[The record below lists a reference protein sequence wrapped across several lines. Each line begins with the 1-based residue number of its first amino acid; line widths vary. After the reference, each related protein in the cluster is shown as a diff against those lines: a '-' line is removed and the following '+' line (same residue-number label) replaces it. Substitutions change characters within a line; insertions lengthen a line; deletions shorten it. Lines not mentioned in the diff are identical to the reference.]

1 MTTLALAAAIVAA
14 LIHVLVFC
22 LESLWF
28 HHPRVY
34 RRFQVNSAEELAA
47 TRAFAFNQGFYNLFL
62 ALGAFVGVMLVAA
75 GPVTM
80 DTAGRVLLTFVCAS
94 MAGAGLVLLA
104 TDRRMI
110 RAALIQAVPPASAL
124 LALGLAG

>member
-1 MTTLALAAAIVAA
+1 MITVSLTAAAVAA
-14 LIHVLVFC
+14 LIHVYVFA

-28 HHPRVY
+28 HRPRVY
-34 RRFQVNSAEELAA
+34 RRFQVDSPEAYAA

-62 ALGAFVGVMLVAA
+62 ALGTGTGVALVAGWSGA
-75 GPVTM
+75 T
-80 DTAGRVLLTFVCAS
+80 DTAGRALLAFGCAS

-104 TDRRMI
+104 TSRQMARG
-110 RAALIQAVPPASAL
+110 ALVQAGPPALAL